1 MPNAFEEL
9 DRVEPPRHKKPEAQN
24 ADFRRGG
31 EDVGNNGS
39 DPNALWSVPKDIET
53 SLLPVPQMR
62 EEMLPELLSRWLLDV
77 AKRMQCPIDL
87 LASAAVVM
95 FGSLVG
101 TACRIRP
108 KANDSWAEPP
118 NFYGGVVSPPGTMK
132 SPALAEIFRIIE
144 RLEVQ
149 AGDAFK
155 EAMRDYEIA
164 LAEYEAS
171 RKKLL
176 GTLANPPAP
185 EGRNPKRGHP
195 INQPKRAANRR
206 NQSNPSGRNCAP
218 LPNRRNPSGS
228 ASRSPM
234 PLRKNFTR

>member
-1 MPNAFEEL
+1 MSIRNPPAPLPNAFEEL

-95 FGSLVG
+95 FGSL
-101 TACRIRP
+101 
-108 KANDSWAEPP
+108 
-118 NFYGGVVSPPGTMK
+118 
-132 SPALAEIFRIIE
+132 
-144 RLEVQ
+144 
-149 AGDAFK
+149 
-155 EAMRDYEIA
+155 
-164 LAEYEAS
+164 
-171 RKKLL
+171 
-176 GTLANPPAP
+176 
-185 EGRNPKRGHP
+185 
-195 INQPKRAANRR
+195 
-206 NQSNPSGRNCAP
+206 AP
-218 LPNRRNPSGS
+218 L
-228 ASRSPM
+228 AAFA
-234 PLRKNFTR
+234 RKLMTVGKSHPTSTAVWCLLLAQ